1 VRKINL
7 CLDSFRL
14 TAAGAGR
21 LSGRAVTLAR
31 PAQMGAHLLRLVI
44 LERTGM
50 GLLFRYAD
58 FLQDIEDR
66 FAFNF

>member
-1 VRKINL
+1 MP
-7 CLDSFRL
+7 
-14 TAAGAGR
+14 
-21 LSGRAVTLAR
+21 GRAVTFAR

-58 FLQDIEDR
+58 FLQDIEDS
-66 FAFNF
+66 FTFNF